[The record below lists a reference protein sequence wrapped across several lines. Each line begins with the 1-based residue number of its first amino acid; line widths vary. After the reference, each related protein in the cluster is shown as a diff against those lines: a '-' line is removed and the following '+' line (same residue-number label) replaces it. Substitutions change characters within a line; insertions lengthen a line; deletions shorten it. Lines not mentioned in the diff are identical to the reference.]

1 MNIFARVIQITKTK
15 IKNMKLWKNFAFV
28 IVVLALVV
36 SCGSYRQ
43 APENTIKVLA
53 VTSKGDTIQLDV
65 NSLRPRV
72 YQTIYHSYPYY
83 YNYWRPSPLYFG
95 SNYYY
100 QGAVSAP
107 NYRPSNNNNQSN
119 SSSGSGPNTSSPV
132 LSTPIVKP
140 SSNTNINKSKRN
152 EKN

>member
-1 MNIFARVIQITKTK
+1 MKSWKIFAFAVVI
-15 IKNMKLWKNFAFV
+15 A
-28 IVVLALVV
+28 AVV
-36 SCGSYRQ
+36 SCGSYRP

-53 VTSKGDTIQLDV
+53 VTSEGDTIQLDV

-72 YQTIYHSYPYY
+72 YQNIYHTYPYY
-83 YNYWRPSPLYFG
+83 HNYWRPSPLYFG

-107 NYRPSNNNNQSN
+107 NYRPSNSNNNTQ

-132 LSTPIVKP
+132 LSTPPSKP
-140 SSNTNINKSKRN
+140 SGNTNQTKGIDK
-152 EKN
+152 

>member
-1 MNIFARVIQITKTK
+1 
-15 IKNMKLWKNFAFV
+15 MKSWKNFAFV
-28 IVVLALVV
+28 VVLAALII

-43 APENTIKVLA
+43 APKDTIKVLA

-83 YNYWRPSPLYFG
+83 YNYWRPSPFYYG

-100 QGAVSAP
+100 QGTISAP
-107 NYRPSNNNNQSN
+107 NYRPSNSN
-119 SSSGSGPNTSSPV
+119 STQSSSGANTSSPV
-132 LSTPIVKP
+132 ISTPPSRPITKP
-140 SSNTNINKSKRN
+140 PNNTNQNKGRSKDGN
-152 EKN
+152 

>member
-1 MNIFARVIQITKTK
+1 
-15 IKNMKLWKNFAFV
+15 MKSWKNFAFV
-28 IVVLALVV
+28 VVLIALII

-43 APENTIKVLA
+43 APEDTIKVLA

-83 YNYWRPSPLYFG
+83 YNYWRPSPFYYG

-100 QGAVSAP
+100 QGAISAP
-107 NYRPSNNNNQSN
+107 NYRPSNSNNTQ
-119 SSSGSGPNTSSPV
+119 SSSGSGPNTSSPA
-132 LSTPIVKP
+132 LSKPIVKP

>member
-1 MNIFARVIQITKTK
+1 
-15 IKNMKLWKNFAFV
+15 MKLWKNFAFV
-28 IVVLALVV
+28 LVLIALTV

-53 VTSKGDTIQLDV
+53 VTSEGDTIQLDV

-72 YQTIYHSYPYY
+72 YQTIYHTYPYY
-83 YNYWRPSPLYFG
+83 YNYWRPSPFYFG

-100 QGAVSAP
+100 QGSIVRP
-107 NYRPSNNNNQSN
+107 NYRPNNN
-119 SSSGSGPNTSSPV
+119 SSSLSPGSGSNNVSPNISTPSSK
-132 LSTPIVKP
+132 PIVKP
-140 SSNTNINKSKRN
+140 PSNTNIKKSKRN

>member
-1 MNIFARVIQITKTK
+1 
-15 IKNMKLWKNFAFV
+15 MKLWKNFAFV
-28 IVVLALVV
+28 IVLLALIV

-43 APENTIKVLA
+43 APEDTIKVLA

-72 YQTIYHSYPYY
+72 YQTIYHTYPYY
-83 YNYWRPSPLYFG
+83 YNYWRPSPFYFG

-100 QGAVSAP
+100 QGSVIRP
-107 NYRPSNNNNQSN
+107 NYRPNNSSN
-119 SSSGSGPNTSSPV
+119 SLPSGSGSNNVSPNISTPSSK
-132 LSTPIVKP
+132 PIVKP
-140 SSNTNINKSKRN
+140 SSNINIKKSKRN

>member
-1 MNIFARVIQITKTK
+1 
-15 IKNMKLWKNFAFV
+15 MKLWKNFAFV
-28 IVVLALVV
+28 IVLLALIV

-53 VTSKGDTIQLDV
+53 VTSEGDTIQLDV

-83 YNYWRPSPLYFG
+83 YNYWRPSPFYFG

-100 QGAVSAP
+100 QGSVIRP
-107 NYRPSNNNNQSN
+107 NYRPT
-119 SSSGSGPNTSSPV
+119 SGSGSNNVSPNVSTPSSK
-132 LSTPIVKP
+132 PIVKP
-140 SSNTNINKSKRN
+140 SSNTNIKKRKGN
-152 EKN
+152 EKI

>member
-1 MNIFARVIQITKTK
+1 
-15 IKNMKLWKNFAFV
+15 
-28 IVVLALVV
+28 VLTALII

-43 APENTIKVLA
+43 APEDTIKVLA

-83 YNYWRPSPLYFG
+83 YNYWRPSPFYYG

-100 QGAVSAP
+100 QGSSAP
-107 NYRPSNNNNQSN
+107 TYRPSSNSNSNNSNQSN
-119 SSSGSGPNTSSPV
+119 SSSGSGPNTSSPI
-132 LSTPIVKP
+132 LSTPPSKP
-140 SSNTNINKSKRN
+140 SSNTNQTKGG
-152 EKN
+152 KNG

>member
-1 MNIFARVIQITKTK
+1 
-15 IKNMKLWKNFAFV
+15 MKSWKKFAFV
-28 IVVLALVV
+28 VVLTALII

-43 APENTIKVLA
+43 APEDTIKVLA

-83 YNYWRPSPLYFG
+83 YNYWRPSPFYYG

-100 QGAVSAP
+100 QGTISAP
-107 NYRPSNNNNQSN
+107 NYRPSNSN
-119 SSSGSGPNTSSPV
+119 STQSSSGANTSSPV
-132 LSTPIVKP
+132 ISTPPSRPITKP
-140 SSNTNINKSKRN
+140 PNNTNQNKGRSKDGN
-152 EKN
+152 

>member
-1 MNIFARVIQITKTK
+1 
-15 IKNMKLWKNFAFV
+15 MKLWKNFAFV
-28 IVVLALVV
+28 IVLLALIV

-43 APENTIKVLA
+43 APEDTIKVLA

-100 QGAVSAP
+100 QGAISTP
-107 NYRPSNNNNQSN
+107 NYRPSNSNNNIQ

>member
-1 MNIFARVIQITKTK
+1 
-15 IKNMKLWKNFAFV
+15 MKLWKNFAFV
-28 IVVLALVV
+28 IVLLALIV

-53 VTSKGDTIQLDV
+53 VTSEGDTIQLDV

-83 YNYWRPSPLYFG
+83 YNYWRPSPFYFG

-100 QGAVSAP
+100 QGSVVRP
-107 NYRPSNNNNQSN
+107 NYRPNNSNNNTQ
-119 SSSGSGPNTSSPV
+119 SSSGSGPNISSPV
-132 LSTPIVKP
+132 LSTPTTKP
-140 SSNTNINKSKRN
+140 PSNTNQNKGRKKDGN
-152 EKN
+152 

>member
-1 MNIFARVIQITKTK
+1 MEV
-15 IKNMKLWKNFAFV
+15 IKNKKMKLWKNFAFV
-28 IVVLALVV
+28 IVLIALIV
-36 SCGSYRQ
+36 SCGTYRQ

-53 VTSKGDTIQLDV
+53 VTSEGDTIQLDV

-83 YNYWRPSPLYFG
+83 YNYWRPSPFYFG

-100 QGAVSAP
+100 QGSVIRP
-107 NYRPSNNNNQSN
+107 NYRPNNSN
-119 SSSGSGPNTSSPV
+119 SVQSGSGPNTSSPNI
-132 LSTPIVKP
+132 STPSSRPTSKP
-140 SSNTNINKSKRN
+140 STNTNVNKTKRKGN

>member
-1 MNIFARVIQITKTK
+1 
-15 IKNMKLWKNFAFV
+15 MKLWKNFAFV
-28 IVVLALVV
+28 IVLLALIV

-53 VTSKGDTIQLDV
+53 VTSEGDTIQLDV

-72 YQTIYHSYPYY
+72 YQTIYHTYPYY
-83 YNYWRPSPLYFG
+83 YNYWRPSPFYFG
-95 SNYYY
+95 NNYYY
-100 QGAVSAP
+100 QGAISAP
-107 NYRPSNNNNQSN
+107 TYRPSNNNNQSN

-132 LSTPIVKP
+132 LSKPIVKP
-140 SSNTNINKSKRN
+140 PSNNTNIKSKRN

>member
-1 MNIFARVIQITKTK
+1 
-15 IKNMKLWKNFAFV
+15 MKLWKNFAFV
-28 IVVLALVV
+28 LVLLALIV

-43 APENTIKVLA
+43 APEDTIKVLA

-107 NYRPSNNNNQSN
+107 NYRPSNNNNN
-119 SSSGSGPNTSSPV
+119 TSSSGTGPNVSSPV
-132 LSTPIVKP
+132 ISTPPSQPSFKP
-140 SSNTNINKSKRN
+140 PSNTNQNKGRKKDGN
-152 EKN
+152 

>member
-1 MNIFARVIQITKTK
+1 
-15 IKNMKLWKNFAFV
+15 MKLWKNFAFV
-28 IVVLALVV
+28 LVLLALIV

-43 APENTIKVLA
+43 APEDTIKVLA

-100 QGAVSAP
+100 QGSVVRP
-107 NYRPSNNNNQSN
+107 NYRPNNSNNNTQ

-132 LSTPIVKP
+132 LSKPIVKP
-140 SSNTNINKSKRN
+140 SSNTNIKKSKRN

>member
-1 MNIFARVIQITKTK
+1 
-15 IKNMKLWKNFAFV
+15 MKLWKNFAFV
-28 IVVLALVV
+28 IVLLALIV

-43 APENTIKVLA
+43 APEDTIKVLA

-83 YNYWRPSPLYFG
+83 YNYWRPSPFYFG

-107 NYRPSNNNNQSN
+107 TYRPSNNNNQSN

-132 LSTPIVKP
+132 ISTPPSQPAFKP
-140 SSNTNINKSKRN
+140 PSNTNQNKGRKKDGN
-152 EKN
+152 

>member
-1 MNIFARVIQITKTK
+1 
-15 IKNMKLWKNFAFV
+15 MKSWKNFAFV
-28 IVVLALVV
+28 IVVLALIV

-43 APENTIKVLA
+43 APEDTIKVLA

-72 YQTIYHSYPYY
+72 YQTIYHTYPYY
-83 YNYWRPSPLYFG
+83 YNYWRPSPFYFG
-95 SNYYY
+95 NNYYY
-100 QGAVSAP
+100 QGSIIRP
-107 NYRPSNNNNQSN
+107 NYRPNNSNNTQ

-132 LSTPIVKP
+132 LTKPIVKP
-140 SSNTNINKSKRN
+140 SSNNTNIKKSKRN

>member
-1 MNIFARVIQITKTK
+1 
-15 IKNMKLWKNFAFV
+15 MKLWKNFAFA
-28 IVVLALVV
+28 VVLLALIV

-53 VTSKGDTIQLDV
+53 VTSEGDTIQLDV

-72 YQTIYHSYPYY
+72 YQTIYHTYPYY
-83 YNYWRPSPLYFG
+83 YNYWRPSPFYFG

-100 QGAVSAP
+100 QGSVVRP
-107 NYRPSNNNNQSN
+107 NYRPNNSNNNTQ

-132 LSTPIVKP
+132 LSIPIVKP
-140 SSNTNINKSKRN
+140 SSNTNINKSKKN